1 MDKIMV
7 ACFLLTD
14 SVYRFERLPVRSDA
28 PNEQTISAVGGG
40 TPTVFGMDVPT

>member
-14 SVYRFERLPVRSDA
+14 SVYRYERLPVRLDA
-28 PNEQTISAVGGG
+28 PKEQPISAVGGG
-40 TPTVFGMDVPT
+40 TPTVFGMDAVT